1 MDAQRL
7 VVVSNRLPV
16 VVEDRADGGL
26 DVSPGGGGLVT
37 ALAPVLRDRGGLWMG
52 WLGRHVQGDL
62 SEFLRDGEVE
72 SGYALQTVDLSE
84 DEVRMYYQG
93 FSNEVVWPL
102 FHDFVSR
109 CNFDP
114 AYWPVYQRVN
124 QRFASRIAEHTSP
137 GDYVWVQDY
146 HLMLVADSLRRIGV
160 ERDMGF
166 FLHIPFPSPDIF
178 MKLPQRREILAGLLE
193 FDLVGFQTA
202 RDRRNFIRCVQTL
215 HPRLQVKGRGQV
227 CEVHGGDRV
236 VRVGAFPI
244 SIDFREF
251 DGLSRTDEAARQ
263 AWMVHA
269 NLPERQI
276 ILGVD
281 RLDYSKGIPNR
292 IQAVARAVERYP
304 ELAKTFT
311 YVQVVVPSRVD
322 VPEYQALRAE
332 IERLVGE
339 VNGRLTRDG
348 WQPVQYMFRSLSR
361 VELVGY
367 YRTSEVCLVTPFRD
381 GMNLVA
387 KEFCASSV
395 DETGVLVLSEF
406 AGAAYQLHRHALL
419 VNPWDLDAVVDALHR
434 ALHMSQDE
442 RRGRMRKLRA
452 SIRRQDIFRWVNG
465 FLRAA
470 IARDLSA
477 FPQGEDVA
485 PMAGA

>member
-1 MDAQRL
+1 MDSQRL

-26 DVSPGGGGLVT
+26 DVRPGGGGLVT
-37 ALAPVLRDRGGLWMG
+37 ALAPVLRNRGGLWMG

-62 SEFLRDGEVE
+62 TEFLRDGEAE
-72 SGYALQTVDLSE
+72 SGYSLQTVDLSE
-84 DEVRMYYQG
+84 EEVQMYYQG
-93 FSNEVVWPL
+93 FSNEVIWPL

-109 CNFDP
+109 CNFDT

-124 QRFASRIAEHTSP
+124 QRFAARIAEHTSP
-137 GDYVWVQDY
+137 GDYIWVQDY
-146 HLMLVADSLRRIGV
+146 HLMLVADELRRMGV
-160 ERDMGF
+160 ERHLGF
-166 FLHIPFPSPDIF
+166 FLHIPFPSPDVF
-178 MKLPQRREILAGLLE
+178 MKLPQRREILAGLLA
-193 FDLVGFQTA
+193 FDLVGFQTP
-202 RDRRNFIRCVQTL
+202 RDRRNFVRCVQTL

-227 CEVHGGDRV
+227 CEVHGADRV

-244 SIDFREF
+244 SIDFKEF
-251 DGLSRTDEAARQ
+251 DGLSRSEEAARQ

-292 IQAVARAVERYP
+292 IKAVARAVDRYP

-348 WQPVQYMFRSLSR
+348 WQPVQYMFRSLPR
-361 VELVGY
+361 AELVGH
-367 YRTSEVCLVTPFRD
+367 YRTSEVCLVTPFKD

-419 VNPWDLDAVVDALHR
+419 VNPWDLDAVADALNE
-434 ALHMSQDE
+434 ALHMPHDE
-442 RRGRMRKLRA
+442 RRARMRKLRA

-470 IARDLSA
+470 IAQDLSA
-477 FPQGEDVA
+477 FPQGEDAA
-485 PMAGA
+485 PMSGE